1 MTISKTD
8 YIGVVPI
15 IEIRN
20 FFKKARNK
28 NEIFAF
34 DEFMTSLNLVNAE
47 AADCISGLIAK
58 GFIEESDER
67 YKLTLKG
74 NALSIARCTH
84 RINKEKADKIFS
96 DLIQRVQEIN
106 NDDTYLHKVSKL
118 FLFGS
123 YSDPSKEDFG
133 DIDIAFK
140 LRRKIGN
147 PDEFMEANDKLVKAA
162 QKNGKQFYSN
172 LDKQFYSENLV
183 LLKLKNRNRY
193 ISLHPLED
201 GIFDFVDTLL
211 VYSEE

>member
-1 MTISKTD
+1 MGNTVMPTVQMMGMHTI
-8 YIGVVPI
+8 IAACQVVRRRRV
-15 IEIRN
+15 IRTIP
-20 FFKKARNK
+20 AVCR
-28 NEIFAF
+28 A
-34 DEFMTSLNLVNAE
+34 D
-47 AADCISGLIAK
+47 AADCISGLIAN
-58 GFIEESDER
+58 GFIEDSDER

-96 DLIQRVQEIN
+96 DLIQRVHEIN

-147 PDEFMEANDKLVKAA
+147 PDEFMEANDKWQHKKMGSGFIPTWINSSI
-162 QKNGKQFYSN
+162 QKILFC
-172 LDKQFYSENLV
+172 
-183 LLKLKNRNRY
+183 
-193 ISLHPLED
+193 
-201 GIFDFVDTLL
+201 
-211 VYSEE
+211 

>member
-20 FFKKARNK
+20 FFKKVRNK

-58 GFIEESDER
+58 GFIEESAER

-96 DLIQRVQEIN
+96 DLIQRVHEIN

-123 YSDPSKEDFG
+123 YSDPSNEDFG

-147 PDEFMEANDKLVKAA
+147 PDEFMKANDKLVETA
-162 QKNGKQFYSN
+162 QKNGKQFHSYQ
-172 LDKQFYSENLV
+172 DKQFYSEDLV

-193 ISLHPLED
+193 ISLHHLND
-201 GIFDFVDTLL
+201 GIFDLVDAQL

>member
-1 MTISKTD
+1 MTISQTD
-8 YIGVVPI
+8 YIGDVPI
-15 IEIRN
+15 ISIRN
-20 FFKKARNK
+20 FFKKVRNR
-28 NEIFAF
+28 NAIFAF
-34 DEFMTSLNLVNAE
+34 DEFMVSLHLGNADT
-47 AADCISGLIAK
+47 ADCISELIAK
-58 GFIEESDER
+58 GFIELSNER

-74 NALSIARCTH
+74 NALSIARCTN

-96 DLIQRVQEIN
+96 DLIQRVHEIN

-123 YSDPSKEDFG
+123 YSDSSNEDFG

-140 LRRKIGN
+140 LSKKIRN
-147 PDEFMEANDKLVKAA
+147 PDEFIKANDKLVETALK
-162 QKNGKQFYSN
+162 KGKWFSSH
-172 LDKQFYSENLV
+172 LDKQFYSEHLV

-201 GIFDFVDTLL
+201 GIFDFVDVLL

>member
-1 MTISKTD
+1 MTINKTD
-8 YIGVVPI
+8 YIGDVPI
-15 IEIRN
+15 IAIRN
-20 FFKKARNK
+20 FFKKARTK
-28 NEIFAF
+28 NAIFAF
-34 DEFMTSLNLVNAE
+34 DEFMASLHLGNTE

-58 GFIEESDER
+58 GFIEQSDEK

-74 NALSIARCTH
+74 NALSIARCTN

-96 DLIQRVQEIN
+96 DLIKRVHEIN

-123 YSDPSKEDFG
+123 YSDPNNEDFG

-147 PDEFMEANDKLVKAA
+147 PDEFIKANDKLVKTA
-162 QKNGKQFYSN
+162 QKNGKQFSSH
-172 LDKQFYSENLV
+172 LDELCYSEDLV
-183 LLKLKNRNRY
+183 LLKLKNRNRH
-193 ISLHPLED
+193 ISLHPLDD
-201 GIFDFVDTLL
+201 GIFDLVDAQL